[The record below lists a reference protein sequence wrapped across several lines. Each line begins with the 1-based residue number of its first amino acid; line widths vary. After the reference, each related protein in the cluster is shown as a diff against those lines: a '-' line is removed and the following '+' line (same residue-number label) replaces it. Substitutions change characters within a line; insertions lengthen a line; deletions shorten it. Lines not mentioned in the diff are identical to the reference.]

1 MRLNFTYDLS
11 AHRILHDREVRSRLT
26 KMRSA
31 GVETIFV
38 FGYFYGHM
46 ESPEEEIAKA
56 RCVLEDEGFRTGVI
70 NLPCGHGGNALDPND
85 ETLRLE
91 IGDRWRMRAD
101 DAGQLYPTAACI
113 EEKMIADS
121 RAANEAFRQMGYRRL
136 ICDDDLRLGPW
147 GKTLRGCFCDRC
159 MAEFSELAGRTIA
172 RAEIMN
178 AKNSALRAQWMDFQC
193 AKVTRFLTETTPR
206 DMQGGVMVMH
216 NGDRRHG
223 IDIPA
228 IRAATPED
236 FMLRVGEAHFDDAA
250 FLDPRAQ
257 ASLEASILTHLT
269 LFGDDARC
277 YSESTVFPA
286 NALSPENWIRKME
299 IEIRCGLRNLFLMS
313 GTWFFTDPYWDML
326 ERELPR
332 LTELA
337 HMQPLPHEVRD
348 FIWQM

>member
-1 MRLNFTYDLS
+1 MRLNFTYGLS
-11 AHRILHDREVRSRLT
+11 AHRILHDREVRSRLPG
-26 KMRSA
+26 MRSA

-38 FGYFYGHM
+38 FGYFYGHY
-46 ESPEEEIAKA
+46 ESPEEEIARA
-56 RCVLEDEGFRTGVI
+56 RRVLEDEGFRTGVI

-85 ETLRLE
+85 ATLRLE
-91 IGDRWRMRAD
+91 IGDRWQMRAD
-101 DAGQLYPTAACI
+101 GTGRRCPTAACI

-121 RAANEAFRQMGYRRL
+121 RSANEVFRQMGYRRL

-147 GKTLRGCFCDRC
+147 GEGLRGCFCERC
-159 MAEFSELAGRTIA
+159 MAEFSALAGRTVA
-172 RAEIMN
+172 RSELMN
-178 AKNSALRAQWMDFQC
+178 EENDALRSRWMDYQC

-206 DMQGGVMVMH
+206 DMQGGIMVMH

-228 IRAATPED
+228 IRAAMPDD
-236 FMLRVGEAHFDDAA
+236 FMLRVGEGHFSDAA

-257 ASLEASILTHLT
+257 ASLEASIRTHMA

-277 YSESTVFPA
+277 YSESTVYPA

-299 IEIRCGLRNLFLMS
+299 IEIQCGLRNLFLMS

-326 ERELPR
+326 KKELPR

-337 HMQPLPHEVRD
+337 QMPPPPHETRA
-348 FIWQM
+348 FIWQI